1 MVTILGCEKY
11 ENSVRTSAGQML
23 ISLIEN
29 RPKLV
34 AKKNLVTP
42 VLTALVELIAKS
54 SADSAGTLFC
64 FAKSEEKG
72 DYVCC
77 GTCVW

>member
-1 MVTILGCEKY
+1 
-11 ENSVRTSAGQML
+11 ML